1 MDGKIS
7 VKSVPEK
14 GTRFQL
20 EFEVACPER
29 LTKEGS
35 GQANGEHRCKIEAAC
50 VGLHLLIAEDNDLN
64 YEVAEELLAMKQI
77 SCERAEDG
85 RVCVEKFAG
94 SEEGTYDAILM
105 DIQMPVMNGVE
116 AASMIRGMERPDA
129 EAIPIIAMTANAFSE
144 DVKKSMDAGM
154 NEHLAKPMNL
164 EKLLDT
170 LYRCCKTNRE

>member
-1 MDGKIS
+1 
-7 VKSVPEK
+7 
-14 GTRFQL
+14 
-20 EFEVACPER
+20 
-29 LTKEGS
+29 
-35 GQANGEHRCKIEAAC
+35 
-50 VGLHLLIAEDNDLN
+50 
-64 YEVAEELLAMKQI
+64 
-77 SCERAEDG
+77 
-85 RVCVEKFAG
+85 
-94 SEEGTYDAILM
+94 M

-129 EAIPIIAMTANAFSE
+129 KAIPIIAMTANAFSE